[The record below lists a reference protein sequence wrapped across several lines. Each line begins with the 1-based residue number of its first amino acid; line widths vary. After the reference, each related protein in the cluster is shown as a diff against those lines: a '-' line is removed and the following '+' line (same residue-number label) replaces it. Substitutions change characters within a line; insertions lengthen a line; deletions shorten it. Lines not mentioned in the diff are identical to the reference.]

1 VKQREYDKIFSGFK
15 GVESDLLP
23 IMLRIQEKDGFV
35 SEESIR
41 RISRFLRLSESQIY
55 GVASF
60 YPKYRFAEPGR
71 KSVKVCMGTACHVKG
86 GKFLSDAVGWKLG
99 ITMGQTT
106 TDKRFDFQRGAC
118 LGCCTLG
125 PVVKIDEKVH
135 SRMLVTDL
143 KKILEQHD

>member
-1 VKQREYDKIFSGFK
+1 MKLKEYDKIFAEFD

-23 IMLRIQEKDGFV
+23 ILLRIQEHEGYI
-35 SEESIR
+35 SEESVR
-41 RISRFLRLSESQIY
+41 QVSMFLRLSESQIF

-60 YPKYRFAEPGR
+60 YPKYRFSEPGR

-99 ITMGQTT
+99 VGMDQTT
-106 TDKRFDFQRGAC
+106 PDKKYDFQRGGC

-125 PVVKIDEKVH
+125 PVVKVEDKVY
-135 SRMLVTDL
+135 SRMMVTDL
-143 KKILEQHD
+143 EKVLEQND